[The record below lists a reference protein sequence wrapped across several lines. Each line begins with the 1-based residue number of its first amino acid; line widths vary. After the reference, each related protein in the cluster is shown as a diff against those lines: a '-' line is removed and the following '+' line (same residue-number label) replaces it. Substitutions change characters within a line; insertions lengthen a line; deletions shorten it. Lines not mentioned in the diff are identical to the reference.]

1 MRLTK
6 KDKELLSEA
15 YNEVIEENLK
25 SKIAAVGLGLT
36 SLAGLSQL
44 GANRIVDQDKAER
57 EAINTTGTTLQTNQ
71 DFRDINNI
79 KSLIQNY
86 FKLQGKD
93 VKVQVNGDNILIGNK
108 SITLKQLKQAVDGAR
123 ESGSTNN
130 LPGYLAQNL

>member
-15 YNEVIEENLK
+15 YNEVIEENNLK
-25 SKIAAVGLGLT
+25 SKIAAVGVGLG
-36 SLAGLSQL
+36 LAGLGQL